1 MLIAWRHLAGV
12 RTAVVHRSM
21 RLPHEGDDLERAQL
35 QPLGGFDLRASLVV
49 LHSSQDD
56 SWLFCCRDTAR
67 RL

>member
-12 RTAVVHRSM
+12 RTAVAHRSM

-35 QPLGGFDLRASLVV
+35 QPLGGFGLRASVVV
-49 LHSSQDD
+49 LRNSQDD
-56 SWLFCCRDTAR
+56 SRLFCCRDTAR